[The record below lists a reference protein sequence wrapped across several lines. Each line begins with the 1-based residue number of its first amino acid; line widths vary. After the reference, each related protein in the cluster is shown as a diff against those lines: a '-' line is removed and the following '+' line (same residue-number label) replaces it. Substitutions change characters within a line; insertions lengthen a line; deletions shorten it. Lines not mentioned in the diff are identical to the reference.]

1 MCEWAVFILD
11 NIEEKG
17 GHDEISN
24 GYFIAN
30 QELSEDTLCLKL
42 FLADYEEFAKDS
54 ISNLDDF
61 LTFLLVVKILSEQ
74 NLAH

>member
-42 FLADYEEFAKDS
+42 FLADYEEFA
-54 ISNLDDF
+54 
-61 LTFLLVVKILSEQ
+61 
-74 NLAH
+74 